1 MGLEQIKL
9 GTTTLEMADVRY
21 TAGSKTP
28 SQVASGGLDTIMVGG
43 AGMSGAISKFVVED
57 GASRAAFDTGR
68 NLGGD
73 TKQHLFLWDAEIND
87 VIDLKD
93 FISAQATA
101 AALTTAVANAVVK
114 DGSSVAGKQS
124 FNINLDATADFE
136 LMIHFMGTS
145 MGTTVQESIVE
156 AMITKAYAA

>member
-1 MGLEQIKL
+1 
-9 GTTTLEMADVRY
+9 MADVRY

-43 AGMSGAISKFVVED
+43 AGMSGAISTFVVDD
-57 GASRAAFDTGR
+57 GGSPAAFNTGR

-73 TKQHLFLWDAEIND
+73 TKQHLFLWDAEVND

-93 FISAQATA
+93 FITSQPTA
-101 AALTTAVANAVVK
+101 AVLAAAVVK

-156 AMITKAYAA
+156 AMITKAYA